1 MELNLRKQRQWFLL
15 DVSNSAGGVRIR
27 QQELRIRGL
36 LAFCLHIPRFI
47 LLFLRW
53 KSIIRCTTTPCCSDV
68 WTRLWEEAILHIIS
82 RFSIYP
88 NLSRPAAA
96 ELIMESALSNYK
108 HCSTNKEICF
118 PLLQVLAASF
128 LLFLFRKHILFIIT
142 WILSLVCNYIVARR
156 PHSLLFPFLD
166 PKKTINCRQIQT
178 LKTNKLL
185 SERKWSFSTTISGFS
200 W

>member
-1 MELNLRKQRQWFLL
+1 M
-15 DVSNSAGGVRIR
+15 
-27 QQELRIRGL
+27 
-36 LAFCLHIPRFI
+36 
-47 LLFLRW
+47 
-53 KSIIRCTTTPCCSDV
+53 

-82 RFSIYP
+82 KFSIYP
-88 NLSRPAAA
+88 NLSRLAAA

-128 LLFLFRKHILFIIT
+128 LLLLFLFRKHILFIIT

-156 PHSLLFPFLD
+156 PHFLLFPFLD

-178 LKTNKLL
+178 LKTKKLL
-185 SERKWSFSTTISGFS
+185 SERKESEVSAQRSPGSHDRPKWPAHHKRKIWVPWNALAHNSFSKKLSSTRS
-200 W
+200 